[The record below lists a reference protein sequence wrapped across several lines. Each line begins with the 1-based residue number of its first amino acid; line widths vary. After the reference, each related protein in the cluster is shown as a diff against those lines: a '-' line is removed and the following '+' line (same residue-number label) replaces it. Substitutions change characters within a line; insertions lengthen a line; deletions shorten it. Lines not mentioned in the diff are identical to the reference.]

1 MFEAKPGLHSKTL
14 SKTRKG
20 VGGKERRK
28 KGGRARRRKKWDL
41 NLRLSAS

>member
-1 MFEAKPGLHSKTL
+1 L